1 MIKSQSK
8 KRTEQDK
15 LETSH
20 NASQSKHVS
29 KKWPW
34 NEGSL
39 QTQLEVIHKRK
50 NKKKVNQICGNT
62 S

>member
-39 QTQLEVIHKRK
+39 QTQLEVIHKKRT
-50 NKKKVNQICGNT
+50 KKK
-62 S
+62 